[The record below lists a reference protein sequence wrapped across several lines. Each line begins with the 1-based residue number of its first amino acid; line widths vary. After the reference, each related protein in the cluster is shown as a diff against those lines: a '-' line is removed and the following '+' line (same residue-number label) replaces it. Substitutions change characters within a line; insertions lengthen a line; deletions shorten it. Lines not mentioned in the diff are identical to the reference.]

1 MFLGRPKYPIEA
13 LLRPPVELY
22 SAWTAWTLA
31 VISIYMPG
39 VIMMTPGVAYVSAA
53 ILLFIGLRRFLQGYT
68 IYEYRRNL
76 VKLPYYGLKPRQIPV
91 SNRHLFLGMGFKW
104 TQKHTQRLEDA
115 LNPVNE
121 RYLEPTLDQKIGRAI
136 GVFLEWVYFSKLFQ
150 KTAVRVVA
158 WLVRKSI
165 LLDKGFKGFKKLWQ
179 AFWIISIFSPLPA
192 VGGKPAI
199 HAVGLLEGESAVVL
213 PLGERVGHTL
223 VLGTTRVGK
232 TRLAEILVTQDIR
245 RGDVTV
251 VFDPKGDADLMMRC
265 KMEAERS
272 GRPFFN
278 FNLGFAEI
286 SARYNGVGNFS
297 KITEP
302 AGRLTDALPS
312 EGNSAAFKEFGWR
325 FANIVIQA
333 EVALGNRPHYQRIR
347 RYINNIEP
355 LLMEYGRDVL
365 SRNGPEGWDKTMNQ
379 IRDNLDPK
387 TLPFALKDRNPEAI
401 ALLKTV
407 EQLEFY
413 DPVLDGL
420 LSAFKYDRSY
430 FDKIVSSLG
439 PLLEKLT
446 TGRVADLIAP
456 NYDDLT
462 DHRPI
467 FDWMSVI
474 RQEAVVYVGLDAL
487 SDTTIASAVG
497 ASMFADLTSV
507 SGFIYKHG
515 IDFGLPPELVER
527 YKSGKLKISLHADEF
542 NELVGD
548 QFIPMVN
555 KAGGSGFQITA
566 YTQTISDI
574 EARIGSVAKSGQI
587 QGNFNNLIMLRVK
600 ETKTAEVLTSHLP
613 QVKVDEVMPITG
625 ANDNSDTSSNQ
636 SFSSSNQDRVV
647 KDKVDMVNTHTVIS
661 LPKGQA
667 FALIEGGTLYKIR
680 MPMPEE
686 EDDPNIT
693 TDFKKAYDEMK
704 ARYTTGEGLMT
715 NDNVWLDMMD
725 DVDKVAA

>member
-1 MFLGRPKYPIEA
+1 MLLGRPKYPIEA

-31 VISIYMPG
+31 VISIFMPG

-53 ILLFIGLRRFLQGYT
+53 ILLLIGMRRFLQGYT
-68 IYEYRRNL
+68 IYQYHRNL

-115 LNPVNE
+115 LDPVNE
-121 RYLEPTLDQKIGRAI
+121 KYLAPGIWYRFGRI
-136 GVFLEWVYFSKLFQ
+136 MEEVYYSGPYQALLKPL
-150 KTAVRVVA
+150 A
-158 WLVRKSI
+158 WLGNNSKPFKQLQKKGKNLWLAFWFRSI
-165 LLDKGFKGFKKLWQ
+165 L
-179 AFWIISIFSPLPA
+179 APLPP

-199 HAVGLLEGESAVVL
+199 HAVGMLEGESPVVL

-223 VLGTTRVGK
+223 VMGTTRVGK
-232 TRLAEILVTQDIR
+232 TRLAEILITQDIR
-245 RGDVTV
+245 RGDVTI

-278 FNLGFAEI
+278 FNLGFPEI

-347 RYINNIEP
+347 RFINNIEP

-379 IRDNLDPK
+379 IRDNLNPN

-566 YTQTISDI
+566 YTQTVSDI
-574 EARIGSVAKSGQI
+574 EARIGSTAKSGQI

-600 ETKTAEVLTSHLP
+600 EPKTAEVLTLQLP
-613 QVKVDEVMPITG
+613 KVRVTELMQVSG
-625 ANDNSDTSSNQ
+625 SNDSSNPG
-636 SFSSSNQDRVV
+636 SGVDFTSKNEDRISTREVE
-647 KDKVDMVNTHTVIS
+647 MISTNNVIS

-667 FALIEGGTLYKIR
+667 FALIEGGNLYKIR
-680 MPMPEE
+680 MPMPEK

-715 NDNVWLDMMD
+715 NDNVWLDLMD
-725 DVDKVAA
+725 DMDKVAA